1 MKMPATPEAR
11 RKRLPLLRHS
21 APAHSTFGRQADCPQ
36 AGARAKYF
44 WKIACN
50 PYYAGRLL

>member
-21 APAHSTFGRQADCPQ
+21 AHAHSTFGRQADWHKPVRVRKTEQ
-36 AGARAKYF
+36 F
-44 WKIACN
+44 
-50 PYYAGRLL
+50 RLEIF